1 MTRTNAL
8 KLSSPQFFYGGTLLS
23 FLRGIENNKYT
34 KYKEVSLTHFLF
46 FYPHTQISSM
56 CCAGFEVYPQ
66 VLYEVNKI
74 ENVMKIID
82 YFNLEYLIVSL
93 RVLGTQLCG
102 SKLRF
107 VKKMNH

>member
-1 MTRTNAL
+1 M
-8 KLSSPQFFYGGTLLS
+8 
-23 FLRGIENNKYT
+23 
-34 KYKEVSLTHFLF
+34 THFLF
-46 FYPHTQISSM
+46 FLPTHKQVP
-56 CCAGFEVYPQ
+56 CVALGLRFYPQ

-82 YFNLEYLIVSL
+82 YFNLKYLIVSL

-107 VKKMNH
+107 VKK